1 MDGFIPLHSVVN
13 LRINT
18 IDNLLNNA
26 DEPFCPQNEVFER
39 CFRLKK
45 RIVERRDKDLSP
57 L

>member
-1 MDGFIPLHSVVN
+1 MDQFISFDSVVN

-18 IDNLLNNA
+18 IDDLLNNA
-26 DEPFCPQNEVFER
+26 DELFCPQNEVFEW

-45 RIVERRDKDLSP
+45 CVVERRDKDLLP